1 MGKFS
6 ILIIGCIDCALPPED
21 VLLDFFRGVE
31 SMALGLGYSRL
42 FNPIFGIRIKLKYTL
57 HFNCYLE
64 LLLSEDI
71 LGVIGETE
79 AKINSRWMS
88 KWALLFT
95 SNRVIAA
102 KVAGTMSLVG
112 SVFDGY
118 LGDMQKAKI
127 EGKIQELSEDAPI
140 LSVEQVLNEDE
151 DNFAIP
157 LEEID
162 GIEMKKGGLLSSYKI
177 ILNTKDKDYSFNL
190 IDRGKFDEYT
200 EMVKTIYPEKLS

>member
-1 MGKFS
+1 M
-6 ILIIGCIDCALPPED
+6 
-21 VLLDFFRGVE
+21 
-31 SMALGLGYSRL
+31 
-42 FNPIFGIRIKLKYTL
+42 
-57 HFNCYLE
+57 
-64 LLLSEDI
+64 SEDI